1 MGLPLIV
8 MNNKSL
14 TRSTNNKM
22 VAGVLGGFAE
32 YFNWDATLLRVIFV
46 ASFLMPGP
54 QFLLYLAAWIIMP
67 KETYV

>member
-1 MGLPLIV
+1 

-14 TRSTNNKM
+14 ARSPNNKM